1 MPSIT
6 YLPAGTRVDCAAGE
20 SVFEVARRAGINV
33 TTACVGKA
41 TCGLCR
47 VKVIAGEQHL
57 SPFNSAERKHLGN
70 VYFINKL
77 RLSCQARVGAGHV
90 GIQSSGDGGAQ
101 NGADAAAGDGVDV
114 VVELPAT
121 SAG

>member
-1 MPSIT
+1 VTFLPSG
-6 YLPAGTRVDCAAGE
+6 ARVPCAAGE
-20 SVFEVARRAGINV
+20 SVFGIARRADIRV

-57 SPFNSAERKHLGN
+57 SPFNAAERKHLGN

-77 RLSCQARVGAGHV
+77 RLSCQAVV
-90 GIQSSGDGGAQ
+90 GDG
-101 NGADAAAGDGVDV
+101 DV
-114 VVELPAT
+114 VVEIPRPAPKP
-121 SAG
+121 

>member
-6 YLPAGTRVDCAAGE
+6 YLPAGASLPAGTRVDCAAGE
-20 SVFEVARRAGINV
+20 SVFEVARRAGIDV

-47 VKVIAGEQHL
+47 VKIVAGEQHL
-57 SPFNSAERKHLGN
+57 SPFNGAERKHLGN

-77 RLSCQARVGAGHV
+77 RLSCQARLATG
-90 GIQSSGDGGAQ
+90 
-101 NGADAAAGDGVDV
+101 NVDVHV
-114 VVELPAT
+114 VVELP
-121 SAG
+121 SARTT

>member
-1 MPSIT
+1 MPSVT
-6 YLPAGTRVDCAAGE
+6 YLPSGTRVACAAGE
-20 SVFEVARRAGINV
+20 SVFEIARRAGIGV

-47 VKVIAGEQHL
+47 VKVVGGEEHL

-77 RLSCQARVGAGHV
+77 RLSCQARVGEG
-90 GIQSSGDGGAQ
+90 
-101 NGADAAAGDGVDV
+101 DV
-114 VVELPAT
+114 VVELP
-121 SAG
+121 SVPAG

>member
-1 MPSIT
+1 LPSVT
-6 YLPAGTRVDCAAGE
+6 YLPSGTRVACTAGE
-20 SVFEVARRAGINV
+20 SVFEIARRAGIGV

-47 VKVIAGEQHL
+47 VKVVGGEQHL

-77 RLSCQARVGAGHV
+77 RLSCQARVGQG
-90 GIQSSGDGGAQ
+90 GDG
-101 NGADAAAGDGVDV
+101 GVDV
-114 VVELPAT
+114 VVELP
-121 SAG
+121 SAPAG

>member
-6 YLPAGTRVDCAAGE
+6 YLPAGTRVDCVAGE
-20 SVFEVARRAGINV
+20 SVFEVARRAGVEV

-47 VKVIAGEQHL
+47 VKVVAGEQHL
-57 SPFNSAERKHLGN
+57 SAFNAAERKHLGN

-77 RLSCQARVGAGHV
+77 RLSCQARVGAGASDV
-90 GIQSSGDGGAQ
+90 
-101 NGADAAAGDGVDV
+101 DAHV
-114 VVELPAT
+114 VVELPRP
-121 SAG
+121 AG